1 LIHVLDFNDGIKW
14 VLRLPLKDP
23 GSRRL
28 QSEIMTMHFIRKYTT
43 IPIPDIISFD
53 STTENEIAS
62 PYTIMQFNDGT
73 PVCQIWWDES
83 GPTPLE
89 ERRHRILDTVASAM
103 SQLTQ
108 FKFNKIGCLE
118 FEGDTRSH
126 LVSSPKI
133 GPLNIEQEEEIRQQ
147 EAEHNGAI
155 FKSVGPFDS
164 SREYLTSLLDAQII
178 EDDSFAI
185 GMNRLLR
192 MMVESL
198 PLSSSIV
205 ESLPLSRSIVESLP
219 LSRSMTENESF
230 VLTHPDF
237 GGQNFLVAEDGT
249 LTAIIDW
256 DNVQTVPQWI
266 GCRSYPAWLTRDW
279 DPLMYGYPEAEREN
293 SPEELDAYRKYY
305 AGRMASLGSAQF
317 TTKSHI
323 YEAIYNASSSPAC
336 ADSIIDKIFHHLFP
350 VEDNDDNYNP
360 DTPDLGEVVEA
371 LAEESLEEHVENKV
385 LSSIQEL
392 LSLPEETPTT
402 TVTHHLSTGKK
413 LWRFLRKWT
422 GATLIFALSL
432 IPKWSGILNFFRNAR
447 PRTDVSIGRRRV

>member
-1 LIHVLDFNDGIKW
+1 MIHVLDFNNGIKW

-28 QSEIMTMHFIRKYTT
+28 QSEIMTMRFIRKYTT

-62 PYTIMQFNDGT
+62 PYTIMQFNEGT
-73 PVCQIWWDES
+73 PVCQIWWDEN

-118 FEGDTRSH
+118 FEGDTRS
-126 LVSSPKI
+126 PKI
-133 GPLNIEQEEEIRQQ
+133 GPLNIIDQEEEIRQQ

-164 SREYLTSLLDAQII
+164 SREYLTSLLDAQVV
-178 EDDSFAI
+178 EDDSFTI

-198 PLSSSIV
+198 PLS
-205 ESLPLSRSIVESLP
+205 
-219 LSRSMTENESF
+219 RSMAENESF

-237 GGQNFLVAEDGT
+237 GGQNFLVSEDGT

-266 GCRSYPAWLTRDW
+266 GCRSYPAWLTCDW
-279 DPLMYGYPEAEREN
+279 DPLMYGYPEAERES

-323 YEAIYNASSSPAC
+323 YEAIYNASSNPDC
-336 ADSIIDKIFHHLFP
+336 ADSIIVKIFHHLFP
-350 VEDNDDNYNP
+350 VEGSDDNYNP
-360 DTPDLGEVVEA
+360 DTPDLGETIEA
-371 LAEESLEEHVENKV
+371 LAEEGLEEHVEKKIV
-385 LSSIQEL
+385 LGIQEL
-392 LSLPEETPTT
+392 LSLPAETPTT
-402 TVTHHLSTGKK
+402 VTPCLSTGEKV
-413 LWRFLRKWT
+413 WRFLRMCT
-422 GATLIFALSL
+422 GATLAFALSP
-432 IPKWSGILNFFRNAR
+432 IPKWSGILNFFRRAR
-447 PRTDVSIGRRRV
+447 PRADVSLA